1 MQNVLPF
8 PLYFQS
14 LATLDLHI
22 FHLSHA
28 QSGHT
33 HYYKIHELS
42 EIRLPEKNSF
52 HMRKLLHLLPK
63 AVYVDIFDII
73 QETAFGDFFWL
84 LSSFSASDS
93 LATCVGTTKSSFEI
107 SIVSALPSGDPGVE
121 PLMRNE
127 FDDDPFPSI
136 ILKSL
141 SYPYTAFTKEELNYI
156 DRSKTDLEVS

>member
-1 MQNVLPF
+1 M
-8 PLYFQS
+8 
-14 LATLDLHI
+14 LDI
-22 FHLSHA
+22 C
-28 QSGHT
+28 
-33 HYYKIHELS
+33 K
-42 EIRLPEKNSF
+42 
-52 HMRKLLHLLPK
+52 
-63 AVYVDIFDII
+63 II

-127 FDDDPFPSI
+127 FDDDPFPLI

-141 SYPYTAFTKEELNYI
+141 SYPFILNTQYDTAFTKEELNYI
-156 DRSKTDLEVS
+156 DRSKTALEVS